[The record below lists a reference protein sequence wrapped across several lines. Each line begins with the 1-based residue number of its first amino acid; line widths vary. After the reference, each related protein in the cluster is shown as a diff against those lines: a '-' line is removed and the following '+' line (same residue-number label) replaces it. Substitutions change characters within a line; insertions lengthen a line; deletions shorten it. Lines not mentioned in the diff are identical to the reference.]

1 MPKYTGLVTSS
12 IFLKQNIIIK
22 HKSSKYHPYLVK
34 RYFEKTKKKQ
44 KKNKKIN

>member
-12 IFLKQNIIIK
+12 IFLKQTIIIK

-34 RYFEKTKKKQ
+34 RFFEKNIKKQ
-44 KKNKKIN
+44 KKQLKK

>member
-22 HKSSKYHPYLVK
+22 HKSSKYHPFLVN
-34 RYFEKTKKKQ
+34 RFFEKNK
-44 KKNKKIN
+44 KKNKKNN